1 MNKTPMTITG
11 AEQLKTELAR
21 LKKRR
26 PEISHAIGR
35 ARELGDLKENADYHA
50 AKEEQGLVEARIR
63 DIEAKLSNAQI
74 VDISKIANT
83 TRVVF
88 GATVHLLNIDTK
100 EEIRYQIV
108 GEDEADIKVG
118 KISVHSP
125 IARALIPR
133 QQARCDLRGPR
144 KWRPSLRELCAVESD
159 LPRPRQSSSVRNASA
174 TQPDTRRRRNVGAG
188 LDVGILNACTL

>member
-1 MNKTPMTITG
+1 MLAAVHQRQRGLMATHASSTTIAAAPAG
-11 AEQLKTELAR
+11 LQLAVA
-21 LKKRR
+21 
-26 PEISHAIGR
+26 P
-35 ARELGDLKENADYHA
+35 
-50 AKEEQGLVEARIR
+50 
-63 DIEAKLSNAQI
+63 LS
-74 VDISKIANT
+74 VMW
-83 TRVVF
+83 F
-88 GATVHLLNIDTK
+88 
-100 EEIRYQIV
+100 
-108 GEDEADIKVG
+108 
-118 KISVHSP
+118 P